1 MNELNKLDDHVVT
14 ISNSDSAV
22 AEQYRIL
29 CSRIDRLSRENG
41 YKTIALTSS
50 VKGEGKT
57 LTSVNLAFSM
67 AKDFGRHVLLMDF
80 DFKHSSLS
88 NLINRPRSKGFL
100 DLLSNGSGIESATN
114 PYLNGRLDIV
124 TTGKVTSDALKLYAS
139 GRTKEVIQQARKE
152 YDFVFFDL
160 PPVLATADVNI
171 ITEWID
177 GIILV
182 VRARETPRDIVKKA
196 VAGASKVIGV
206 VLNDDKSY
214 YSYYYY
220 DTK

>member
-1 MNELNKLDDHVVT
+1 MINGLDDRIVT
-14 ISNSDSAV
+14 ISHSGSAV

-29 CSRIDRLSRENG
+29 CARIDRLSREHG

-57 LTSVNLAFSM
+57 FTSVNVAFSM
-67 AKDFGRHVLLMDF
+67 TKDFGRHVLLVDV
-80 DFKHSSLS
+80 DFKNSSLTR
-88 NLINRPRSKGFL
+88 LINRPKSKGFL
-100 DLLSNGSGIESATN
+100 DLLSNGTGVETAKQS
-114 PYLNGRLDIV
+114 YLNGRLDIV
-124 TTGKVTSDALKLYAS
+124 SAGNVTSEALKLYAS
-139 GRTKEVIQQARKE
+139 GKTKEIIQQARRD

-160 PPVLATADVNI
+160 PPILATADANI

-182 VRARETPRDIVKKA
+182 VKARETPRDVVKKA
-196 VAGASKVIGV
+196 VAGSSKIIGV

-214 YSYYYY
+214 YPYCYYYK
-220 DTK
+220 TE

>member
-1 MNELNKLDDHVVT
+1 MNELDDHVVT
-14 ISNSDSAV
+14 ISNSGSAV

-67 AKDFGRHVLLMDF
+67 AKDFGRHVLLMDV

-88 NLINRPRSKGFL
+88 RLINRPKAKGFL
-100 DLLSNGSGIESATN
+100 DLLSNGTGIESAKQ

-124 TTGKVTSDALKLYAS
+124 TAGKVTPEALKLYVS
-139 GRTKEVIQQARKE
+139 GRTKEIIQQARKE

-160 PPVLATADVNI
+160 PPVLATADANI

-182 VRARETPRDIVKKA
+182 VRARETPRDIVRKA

-220 DTK
+220 YNTK